1 MQGLWIYPEDTE
13 VLGVACKSLLK
24 ALKSRYQKIAL
35 FSPIRPYDGGCESL
49 SPLEFHSAIDKQK
62 ALELMSAAQEE
73 LLFETILKRYDGLQ
87 TTHDFVINLGYAPKF
102 FLNALLDLNTTL
114 AKHLNAPVVAVA
126 QTSLEYL
133 KAMHSHILK
142 KEAPFAVGLLAGEM
156 LEKPNFL
163 SASFCKQRCEL
174 EADLIESVLQT
185 KSKITTPL
193 AFQMS
198 LEKKAK
204 KQIKKVVLPESEDE
218 RILKAAHRL
227 NAMGAVGLI
236 LLGDKEAINSQAK
249 NLNLNLENVE
259 IIDPNTSHYREEFA
273 NHLYELR
280 KSKGLSEQEAK
291 QLVLDKTYFATMLVH
306 SGYAHAMVSGVN
318 HTTADTIRPALQIIK
333 TKPGVSLVSSVFLMC
348 LDTQVLVFGDCAII
362 PNPSP
367 KELAEIAITSAQ
379 SAKQFNIAPHNPA
392 NLAGIEFVQ
401 KAHPHIPQIAVFDTA
416 FHATMPNYAYMYAL
430 PYELYEKYQI
440 RRYGFHGT
448 SHHYVA
454 KEAAKFLNT
463 AYEEF
468 NAISLHLGNGSS
480 AAAIQKGKSVD
491 TSMGLT
497 PLEGLIMG
505 TRCGDIDPT
514 VVEYIA
520 QYANKS
526 LEEVMK
532 ILNHESGL
540 KGICG
545 DNDARNIEARKEKGD
560 KQVKLAFEMCAYRIK
575 KHIGAYMVAL
585 GRVDAIIFT
594 GGLGE
599 NYSALRESVCEGLEN
614 LGIALHKPTN
624 DNPGNG
630 LVDLSQPDSKV
641 KVLRIPTDEELEIA
655 L

>member
-1 MQGLWIYPEDTE
+1 MQGLMQGLWIYPEDTE

-24 ALKSRYQKIAL
+24 ALKPRYQKIAL
-35 FSPIRPYDGGCESL
+35 FSPIRPYDGGCEGFL
-49 SPLEFHSAIDKQK
+49 GCYGLNPLEFHSAIDKQK
-62 ALELMSAAQEE
+62 ALELVSAAQEE
-73 LLFETILKRYDGLQ
+73 LLFEKILKKYDELQ

-114 AKHLNAPVVAVA
+114 AKHLNAPIVAVA

-142 KEAPFAVGLLAGEM
+142 KEAPFAVGLFAGEM

-163 SASFCKQRCEL
+163 SASLCKQRCEL

-185 KSKITTPL
+185 KSEITTPL
-193 AFQMS
+193 AFQMG

-218 RILKAAHRL
+218 RILKAVHRL

-236 LLGDKEAINSQAK
+236 LLGDKEAISSQAK

-259 IIDPNTSHYREEFA
+259 IIDPNTSHYKEEFA

-318 HTTADTIRPALQIIK
+318 RTTAETIRPALQIIK

-362 PNPSP
+362 PNPS
-367 KELAEIAITSAQ
+367 
-379 SAKQFNIAPHNPA
+379 
-392 NLAGIEFVQ
+392 
-401 KAHPHIPQIAVFDTA
+401 
-416 FHATMPNYAYMYAL
+416 PNYAYMYAL

-520 QYANKS
+520 QCANKS

-560 KQVKLAFEMCAYRIK
+560 KQAKLAFEMCAYRVK

-630 LVDLSQPDSKV
+630 LVDLSQPDAKV

-655 L
+655 LQAKEIVEKLK

>member
-1 MQGLWIYPEDTE
+1 MQGFMRSLWIYPEDTE

-24 ALKSRYQKIAL
+24 ALKPRYQKIAL

-49 SPLEFHSAIDKQK
+49 NPLEFHSAIDKQK
-62 ALELMSAAQEE
+62 ALELASAAQEE

-114 AKHLNAPVVAVA
+114 AKHLNAPIVAVA

-142 KEAPFAVGLLAGEM
+142 KEAPFAVGLFAGEM
-156 LEKPNFL
+156 LEKPDFL
-163 SASFCKQRCEL
+163 SASLCKQRCEL

-218 RILKAAHRL
+218 RILKAVHRL

-259 IIDPNTSHYREEFA
+259 IIDPNTSHYKEEFA
-273 NHLYELR
+273 NNLYELR

-348 LDTQVLVFGDCAII
+348 LDTQALVFGDCAII

-379 SAKQFNIAPHNPA
+379 SAKQFNIAPKVALLSYATGNSA
-392 NLAGIEFVQ
+392 QGEMIDKINEAREIAQRLD
-401 KAHPHIPQIAVFDTA
+401 PQLEIDGPLQFDA
-416 FHATMPNYAYMYAL
+416 SIDKSVAKKKMPNSQVAGQASVFIFPDLNAGNIAYKAVQRSAKAVAIGPILQGLNKPINDLSRGAL
-430 PYELYEKYQI
+430 VEDI
-440 RRYGFHGT
+440 I
-448 SHHYVA
+448 
-454 KEAAKFLNT
+454 NT
-463 AYEEF
+463 
-468 NAISLHLGNGSS
+468 
-480 AAAIQKGKSVD
+480 V
-491 TSMGLT
+491 
-497 PLEGLIMG
+497 LI
-505 TRCGDIDPT
+505 
-514 VVEYIA
+514 
-520 QYANKS
+520 
-526 LEEVMK
+526 
-532 ILNHESGL
+532 
-540 KGICG
+540 
-545 DNDARNIEARKEKGD
+545 
-560 KQVKLAFEMCAYRIK
+560 
-575 KHIGAYMVAL
+575 
-585 GRVDAIIFT
+585 
-594 GGLGE
+594 
-599 NYSALRESVCEGLEN
+599 SALQ
-614 LGIALHKPTN
+614 AQ
-624 DNPGNG
+624 D
-630 LVDLSQPDSKV
+630 
-641 KVLRIPTDEELEIA
+641 
-655 L
+655 